1 MAERWQDAGATFVD
15 RPRGDSLDMKSLAF
29 RPLSVVAGLIAA
41 MLARLVF
48 QKVWAV
54 VDDEPP
60 PAADQQDAASS
71 KLIPALIVQGAVF
84 FLVRGLVDRGSR
96 SLFAKATGEWPG
108 EQA

>member
-1 MAERWQDAGATFVD
+1 
-15 RPRGDSLDMKSLAF
+15 MKSLAF
-29 RPLSVVAGLIAA
+29 RPLSVVAGLVAA